1 MKDKRNEKEKLEKQ
15 KKKKDGKALSSKA
28 KGKEKE
34 EKDSSKKIVKK
45 ENHFASKCD
54 IKRALLLK
62 QSFYLLLSRES
73 YLSTTIP
80 CELEV
85 IPQVK
90 EFLDEGLVRKSLTLC
105 ALLVPKIGIMRHQ
118 IPVRGDMM
126 NVLSGATFFCKI
138 THASNIFMIH
148 IHRDSLGRCKYN
160 NPKPASTRKLQQ
172 GTPTLE
178 YVKCNVDAAIFH
190 DACSFG
196 GGCCLQDSTGHFIR
210 ANTNWYQG
218 IPTPQVAE
226 SSSLLAAI
234 SWAFEIHLQ
243 NIIFKTDCKA
253 NVDVLARKISQ
264 TQKQG

>member
-1 MKDKRNEKEKLEKQ
+1 MKSLIFYILKTCSPTHVEKFVDILWNLWRRRNEL
-15 KKKKDGKALSSKA
+15 
-28 KGKEKE
+28 
-34 EKDSSKKIVKK
+34 
-45 ENHFASKCD
+45 N
-54 IKRALLLK
+54 
-62 QSFYLLLSRES
+62 
-73 YLSTTIP
+73 
-80 CELEV
+80 
-85 IPQVK
+85 
-90 EFLDEGLVRKSLTLC
+90 
-105 ALLVPKIGIMRHQ
+105 
-118 IPVRGDMM
+118 
-126 NVLSGATFFCKI
+126 
-138 THASNIFMIH
+138 NIFVQFTFQNLLHWKTIH
-148 IHRDSLGRCKYN
+148 GRCKYN